1 MPVIVPSPQ
10 IDGLQIVQPTIY
22 QDSRG
27 SFFESFRAEWFDPV
41 ISPPMVQSNTAFRV
55 AGTLVGIHWHPHQTD
70 YWTIPKGHVKIGLVD
85 LRPKSST
92 FKNTLIIDHIPSA
105 QGYLIPE
112 GVGHGFYAMT
122 DMTIQYLVN
131 QYYGEQCAIKNIV
144 PMLDQE
150 QGLMWDS
157 CGIHWGVANPSLS
170 ERDMTNPQ
178 LETVLELTEKIFT

>member
-10 IDGLQIVQPTIY
+10 IDGVQIVQPTIY

-27 SFFESFRAEWFDPV
+27 SFFETFRAEWFEPEV
-41 ISPPMVQSNTAFRV
+41 SPPMVQSNTAFRV
-55 AGTLVGIHWHPHQTD
+55 AGTLVGIHWHPWQTD

-92 FKNTLIIDHIPSA
+92 FKNTLVIDHVEST

-112 GVGHGFYAMT
+112 GVGHGFFAVT

-131 QYYGEQCAIKNIV
+131 QYYGELAAPSGVSQ
-144 PMLDQE
+144 PLDQE

-157 CGIHWGVANPSLS
+157 CGILWGVDDPSLS
-170 ERDMTNPQ
+170 ERDMSNPQ